1 MRTSSFWEGRGKYA
15 FIYHTFYLITGVNPL
30 KLTVKLKG
38 ELKVAFSTVTGV
50 YSRGPNTK
58 YQNWLQDNGTNAI
71 WHDWPG
77 GWNFG
82 SQDNLGSS
90 DKTWFYSSDDV
101 AGPQLAKNW
110 EYDDLRGPIESNDIL
125 VQSLV
130 ESGFYNTTVVNPLKL
145 IVKLKGKLKVAL
157 STVEGIYIHG
167 PNTGYENW
175 LQEPGKNAIWY
186 NNEARGWL
194 FGSKDDLGSE
204 KTWFYSLD
212 DAAGPQA
219 ARGWEYDDGRPI
231 NFDDILVQSL
241 KESGTSTYRISLIN
255 VLP

>member
-1 MRTSSFWEGRGKYA
+1 MSVFKYVPIFHQNIKFLGGREKYA
-15 FIYHTFYLITGVNPL
+15 FIYYTFYLITGVNPL

-38 ELKVAFSTVTGV
+38 ELKVAYSSVVGV
-50 YSRGPNTK
+50 YSRGPNTI

-71 WHDWPG
+71 WHDYDLQV
-77 GWNFG
+77 GWIFG
-82 SQDNLGSS
+82 SQDNLGS
-90 DKTWFYSSDDV
+90 DKTWFYSGDDV

-110 EYDDLRGPIESNDIL
+110 YYHDGRPIDSEDIL

-145 IVKLKGKLKVAL
+145 IVNLKGKLKDAL

-204 KTWFYSLD
+204 KTWFYSMD
-212 DAAGPQA
+212 DVAGPQA
-219 ARGWEYDDGRPI
+219 AREWEYDDSRPI
-231 NFDDILVQSL
+231 NSDDILVQSL
-241 KESGTSTYRISLIN
+241 KESGT
-255 VLP
+255 